1 MAGEVFLASL
11 QRRAGRVPYVPIL
24 GELAAELGQVPFEVY
39 ASDAQAQAVALA
51 QTVQALYTDAATV
64 GVGTDPA
71 VGCDVLPR
79 LRPLLADQ
87 ALAAVVPGADVA
99 ATRAYCEAGAQV
111 LFVVTTD
118 AGARLKTLA
127 NAARFY
133 DVPTILV
140 DLEDDDAAAAA
151 AAHGMSGAIVAA
163 PTGDEDGVVGGGLTL
178 EHVANPGSVPTVP
191 RADGFFWSFFGELP
205 AGLRPEDLAVLGA
218 TLTA

>member
-1 MAGEVFLASL
+1 MAGEVFLAAL

-24 GELAAELGQVPFEVY
+24 GELAAELGQVPLQVY
-39 ASDAQAQAVALA
+39 VSDAQAQAVALA
-51 QTVQALYTDAATV
+51 QTVQALYADAATV

-87 ALAAVVPGADVA
+87 AMTAVVPGTDVA
-99 ATRAYCEAGAQV
+99 AARAYCENGAQV
-111 LFVVTTD
+111 LFVVTAD

-140 DLEDDDAAAAA
+140 DLEVDDAAAVA
-151 AAHGMSGAIVAA
+151 AAHGLSGAIVAA
-163 PTGDEDGVVGGGLTL
+163 PNGDEVGVVGGGVSV
-178 EHVANPGSVPTVP
+178 EHVTNPESVPPPP
-191 RADGFFWSFFGELP
+191 RSEGFFWSFAGELP
-205 AGLRPEDLAVLGA
+205 TGMSPEDLAVLGA
-218 TLTA
+218 KLTA